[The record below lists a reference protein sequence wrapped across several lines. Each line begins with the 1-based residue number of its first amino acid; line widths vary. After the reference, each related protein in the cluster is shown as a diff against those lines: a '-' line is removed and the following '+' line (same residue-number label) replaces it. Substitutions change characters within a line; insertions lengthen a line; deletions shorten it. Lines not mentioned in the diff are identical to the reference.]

1 MRRLAIHQ
9 LAAWGT
15 VALALCS
22 AWWLARAESEHND
35 ALWPSAHAALVLRVD
50 ARAVGAAPVKS
61 LGMQALA
68 SLQALA
74 HRTTAAS
81 SANEAALASRDETL
95 AWFATAADAPD
106 VPR

>member
-1 MRRLAIHQ
+1 MRRFAIHQ

-35 ALWPSAHAALVLRVD
+35 AWWPSAHAAVVLRVD
-50 ARAVGAAPVKS
+50 ARAVGVAPVQS
-61 LGMQALA
+61 LGMQALV

-74 HRTTAAS
+74 HRTMDAS
-81 SANEAALASRDETL
+81 SADKAALASPDATL
-95 AWFATAADAPD
+95 AWFSTAADATD
-106 VPR
+106 SPR